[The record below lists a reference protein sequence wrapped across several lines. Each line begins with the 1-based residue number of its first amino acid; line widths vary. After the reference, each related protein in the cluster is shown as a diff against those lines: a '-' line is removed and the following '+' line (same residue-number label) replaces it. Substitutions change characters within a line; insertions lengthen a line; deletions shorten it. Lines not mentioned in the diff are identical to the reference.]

1 MQSPVYVSMQVFSN
15 RNFQDFQYPKYAAIM
30 QPPEEQMLQQ
40 QQYLPQQNDQ
50 PLQPQL
56 NRAQLLDSATLPDW
70 GEENNIVVD
79 DDMPHPY
86 QHGEACGSE
95 AAEGHEEQ
103 I

>member
-1 MQSPVYVSMQVFSN
+1 MRSPVPVSMQVSSN
-15 RNFQDFQYPKYAAIM
+15 RNFQDFQYLKYAAVM
-30 QPPEEQMLQQ
+30 QPPQEQMLQQ

-50 PLQPQL
+50 QLQPQQ

-70 GEENNIVVD
+70 DEENNIVVD

-86 QHGEACGSE
+86 QDGEASGSE

>member
-1 MQSPVYVSMQVFSN
+1 MQSPVPVSTHVSSN

-30 QPPEEQMLQQ
+30 QPPQEQMLQQ

-50 PLQPQL
+50 QLQPQL
-56 NRAQLLDSATLPDW
+56 NCAQLLDSATLPDLD
-70 GEENNIVVD
+70 EENNIVVD

-86 QHGEACGSE
+86 QHGEASGSG

>member
-1 MQSPVYVSMQVFSN
+1 MQSPVHVSMQVSSN

-30 QPPEEQMLQQ
+30 PPSEEKMLQQ

-50 PLQPQL
+50 QLQPQL

-70 GEENNIVVD
+70 DERNNIVVD
-79 DDMPHPY
+79 DDKPHPY
-86 QHGEACGSE
+86 QHGEASGSE

>member
-1 MQSPVYVSMQVFSN
+1 MQSPVYVSMQVSSN

-50 PLQPQL
+50 LLQPQL
-56 NRAQLLDSATLPDW
+56 NHAQLLDSATLPDW

-86 QHGEACGSE
+86 QHGEASGSE